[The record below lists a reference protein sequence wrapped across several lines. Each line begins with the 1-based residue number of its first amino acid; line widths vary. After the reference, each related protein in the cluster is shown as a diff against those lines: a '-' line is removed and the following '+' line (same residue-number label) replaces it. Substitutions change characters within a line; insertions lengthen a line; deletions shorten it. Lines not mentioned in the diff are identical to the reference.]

1 VLLRGWFRILF
12 LYDVAE
18 AFDLAKIQELI
29 GTRGAPLR
37 HVLPR
42 RSPQYMHFA
51 NPPIEEVGDPV
62 TLPSG
67 EELACSI
74 KYHAYAVAVV
84 QLDVPFSCDWDEL
97 IAQAS
102 RWMDSSEVE
111 PLARATLHRHLE
123 RVTPAVVK
131 PNADWLEESYL
142 IIGVQTAQHT
152 AQQASGT
159 ACSGAELLAT
169 HGNEIARLVR
179 GESAALSPKATEEAL
194 QGSLSYYPS
203 DLVVIGASGALVVDD
218 SEDATATGQ
227 VLEFAKMQ
235 LLEFR
240 YYDRLMTQLLS
251 DVYDMLERKRNVLL
265 ARWSLPREAHSVNAI
280 RLDVM
285 ELTERIDN
293 SIKFVSDIYYARVY
307 RLASTRIGLPDYRNL
322 VDEKLRAVGE
332 MYDFMMDQFNDARS
346 FVIELGIAILALLD
360 VVLLLRGR

>member
-18 AFDLAKIQELI
+18 AFDLAKIQDLI

-84 QLDVPFSCDWDEL
+84 QLDVPFSCGWSEL
-97 IAQAS
+97 IFQAS

-111 PLARATLHRHLE
+111 PLARATLNRHLE
-123 RVTPAVVK
+123 HVTPAVVK
-131 PNADWLEESYL
+131 PNPEWLEESYL
-142 IIGVQTAQHT
+142 IIGVQTAQ
-152 AQQASGT
+152 QPDGT
-159 ACSGAELLAT
+159 ASTGAELLAS

-179 GESAALSPKATEEAL
+179 GESGALSPKATEEAL

-218 SEDATATGQ
+218 SDDATATGQ

-240 YYDRLMTQLLS
+240 YYDGLMTKVLS

-265 ARWSLPREAHSVNAI
+265 ARWSLPREAHRVNTI

-307 RLASTRIGLPDYRNL
+307 HLASTRIGLPDYRNL

>member
-1 VLLRGWFRILF
+1 VQLRGWFRILF

-18 AFDLAKIQELI
+18 AFDLGKIQELI

-37 HVLPR
+37 HVFPR

-51 NPPIEEVGDPV
+51 NPPIEETGDPV
-62 TLPSG
+62 RLPSG

-84 QLDVPFSCDWDEL
+84 QLDVPFSSDWAEL
-97 IAQAS
+97 IAEAS
-102 RWMDSSEVE
+102 RWMDSFELE
-111 PLARATLHRHLE
+111 PLARAALNRHLE
-123 RVTPAVVK
+123 RVGPAVLK

-142 IIGVQTAQHT
+142 IISVQA
-152 AQQASGT
+152 ALQQDGT
-159 ACSGAELLAT
+159 TLTGAELLAA

-194 QGSLSYYPS
+194 QGSLSYYPA
-203 DLVVIGASGALVVDD
+203 DLVVIGASAALVVDD
-218 SEDATATGQ
+218 SDDAAATGQ

-240 YYDRLMTQLLS
+240 YYDRLMSKLLS

-307 RLASTRIGLPDYRNL
+307 HLASTRIGLPDYRNL